1 MPSYGGDESFDK
13 SVRPFYSVASA
24 LHNTAAAAAASD
36 VMEMEKTFF
45 VESIK
50 REGKESIRTFVLGS
64 LTRSNVLVLHSHF
77 KGKRLE

>member
-13 SVRPFYSVASA
+13 SVCPSFYSVVSA

-64 LTRSNVLVLHSHF
+64 LTRSNVLILHSD
-77 KGKRLE
+77 